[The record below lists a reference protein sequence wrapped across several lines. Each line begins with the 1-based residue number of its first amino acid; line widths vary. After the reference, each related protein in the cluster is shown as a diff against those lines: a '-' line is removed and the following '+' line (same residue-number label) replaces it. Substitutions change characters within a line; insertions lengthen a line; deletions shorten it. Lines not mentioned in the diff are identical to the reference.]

1 MIEKC
6 PKCGG
11 TTGYTSY
18 SYARGVVKYDKPW
31 SDKPRNRRGSVVEH
45 DNSDM
50 YDRLT
55 YTPNKYVV
63 CMDCDKRLD
72 INQ

>member
-31 SDKPRNRRGSVVEH
+31 SDKPRNR
-45 DNSDM
+45 
-50 YDRLT
+50 
-55 YTPNKYVV
+55 
-63 CMDCDKRLD
+63 LD
-72 INQ
+72 LSTTLKTLNPKP